1 MGPAYLRDLLQ
12 PYTPPRALRSADQLL
27 LAVPK
32 ARLKTRG
39 DRAFSVAAPKLWNS
53 LPLSIECLGTCT
65 VIVFYALLYNVII
78 PHCFK
83 HFSENWTYLRL
94 MCAGLMA
101 QDVRSQEANE
111 ISYIAASYVKT
122 LESAGARVL
131 PIMIDHTEEEYKE
144 IFNMINGFFLP
155 GGAANIFDSGYATA
169 AKIFYDLAIE
179 ANKKGDYFPI
189 WGTCLGFE
197 QLAVIT
203 ARKNVLVRTNTTA
216 VSLPLDFTTG
226 MKMDFSPE
234 MMSAL
239 ATEPMTINAHK
250 WSVITTV
257 ENAHLYDKLPQPA
270 PQILQYLLC
279 FVAYDYPIY
288 GVQWHPEKNPYEWT
302 RDFYVHTPNSIKMTF
317 YFADFFVNEA
327 RKSKHTYENEKMI
340 RDLLIYR
347 YHPNYTGET
356 TSVFEQ
362 KYYFYGRDQD
372 KITDPVK
379 VTDPD
384 IIGSVFEVNA
394 GAVHVLAHVNVVVLI
409 TAVLL
414 CL

>member
-1 MGPAYLRDLLQ
+1 NFN
-12 PYTPPRALRSADQLL
+12 
-27 LAVPK
+27 K
-32 ARLKTRG
+32 K
-39 DRAFSVAAPKLWNS
+39 N
-53 LPLSIECLGTCT
+53 
-65 VIVFYALLYNVII
+65 
-78 PHCFK
+78 
-83 HFSENWTYLRL
+83 SENWTYLRL

-216 VSLPLDFTTG
+216 VSLPLDFTTEANG
-226 MKMDFSPE
+226 SKLFRDFSPE

-250 WSVITTV
+250 WSTYH
-257 ENAHLYDKLPQPA
+257 ENEDLNKFYKVLSTNTDGR
-270 PQILQYLLC
+270 IE
-279 FVAYDYPIY
+279 FISTFEAYDYPIY